1 MQSNINSTY
10 FPGQNPNFAAYP
22 NNPQINTGAKKIEE
36 NTLLKQAQ
44 KTQDNPA
51 VLIGGTLGFGIPLLL
66 GSHILNKQLR
76 GGYDDTFFGKIE
88 KFGDNIGQNSAVKA
102 TGNKL
107 LALNEWFKNNV
118 VNKSE
123 ILRSI
128 WTKPSIGGSMVQGQ
142 AAGTMG
148 HLATSAR
155 ELMEAY
161 DKAHGTTVFKDIL
174 EKSAKEP
181 HNYTKEIYNA
191 LETHLKNDPKAGKEF
206 FNVSKTWIPVPK
218 FIQKGG
224 TLGEIANKM
233 RLTSNYKDISTS
245 LGKKLSGGTF
255 RALEALSNG
264 MAGGKMAVALQAFFL
279 AQSLKEGLDAPKGD
293 RFKTFAESMASF
305 MAMMLTMGL
314 QLRVFNKAAGLKNI
328 GMSKENYAKYHET
341 IEKLNAAGKA
351 GDEAAY
357 NALKN
362 ELKNIKSGKVKFWQ
376 KPFKWIGNVL
386 SWGRIKETVRPLKTN
401 NSFKNALKMTG
412 YGAKVGL
419 GYAGRFLFIATTVMS
434 LFTDTAVKISHKIF
448 GKPQKS
454 ILDKENTETEQ
465 TEQEKAQQLEQLQKE
480 IAAEIEAKQKAQAA
494 QPAQNI
500 NYKKGDLL
508 TKMQQPKPA
517 QSIASQPIAAQNISK
532 TDNTEPPEL
541 KRTYIPSPILGP
553 EAEIN
558 PAESR
563 SARIDAVLRQADL
576 AEAQAQR
583 FFN

>member
-22 NNPQINTGAKKIEE
+22 NNPQINAGAKKIED

-51 VLIGGTLGFGIPLLL
+51 VLIGGALGFGIPLLWA
-66 GSHILNKQLR
+66 SSVLNKQLR
-76 GGYDDTFFGKIE
+76 GNYDDTFFGKIE
-88 KFGDNIGQNSAVKA
+88 QFGDRL
-102 TGNKL
+102 GNKPVL
-107 LALNEWFKNNV
+107 KNTGTKLAAFNEWFKNNV

-128 WTKPSIGGSMVQGQ
+128 WTKPSVGGSMAQGQ
-142 AAGTMG
+142 ATGTMG

-174 EKSAKEP
+174 EKTAKDS
-181 HNYTKEIYNA
+181 HKYTKEIFEA
-191 LETHLKNDPKAGKEF
+191 LKAHPETHAEF
-206 FNVSKTWIPVPK
+206 FNTSKAWVPMPK
-218 FIQKGG
+218 FLQKGG
-224 TLGEIANKM
+224 TLGEIYNKM
-233 RLTSNYKDISTS
+233 RLTQNYKNITNS

-264 MAGGKMAVALQAFFL
+264 MAGGKLAVALQAFFL

-328 GMSKENYAKYHET
+328 GMSPENYKKYHET

-351 GDEAAY
+351 GDEATY
-357 NALKN
+357 KTLKA

-376 KPFKWIGNVL
+376 KPFKWVGNLL
-386 SWGRIKETVRPLKTN
+386 SWGRIKETVRPLKSTN
-401 NSFKNALKMTG
+401 PLKNAIKMTG
-412 YGAKVGL
+412 YGAKIGA
-419 GYAGRFLFIATTVMS
+419 GYVGRFAFIATVVMS

-448 GKPQKS
+448 GRPQKS
-454 ILDKENTETEQ
+454 ILDKEEEPKTDEQ
-465 TEQEKAQQLEQLQKE
+465 ANAQQLEELKK
-480 IAAEIEAKQKAQAA
+480 EIEAEMAAKQTAQAA
-494 QPAQNI
+494 QQAQNI

-508 TKMQQPKPA
+508 TNMQKPRAQQP
-517 QSIASQPIAAQNISK
+517 IASQSLAAQSVAK
-532 TDNTEPPEL
+532 TENTELPEL

-553 EAEIN
+553 EAEIS

-563 SARIDAVLRQADL
+563 TARIDAVLRQADL

>member
-22 NNPQINTGAKKIEE
+22 NNPQINAGAKKIED

-51 VLIGGTLGFGIPLLL
+51 VLIGGALGFGIPLLWA
-66 GSHILNKQLR
+66 SSVLNKQLR
-76 GGYDDTFFGKIE
+76 GNYDDTFFGKIE
-88 KFGDNIGQNSAVKA
+88 QFGDRL
-102 TGNKL
+102 GNKPAL
-107 LALNEWFKNNV
+107 KSTGTKLAAFNEWFKNNV

-128 WTKPSIGGSMVQGQ
+128 WTKPSVGGSMAQGQ
-142 AAGTMG
+142 ATGTMG

-174 EKSAKEP
+174 EKTAKDS
-181 HNYTKEIYNA
+181 HKYTKEIFEA
-191 LETHLKNDPKAGKEF
+191 LKAHPETHAEF
-206 FNVSKTWIPVPK
+206 FNTSKAWVPMPK
-218 FIQKGG
+218 FLQKGG
-224 TLGEIANKM
+224 TLGEIYNKM
-233 RLTSNYKDISTS
+233 RLTQNYKNITNS

-264 MAGGKMAVALQAFFL
+264 MAGGKLAVALQAFFL

-328 GMSKENYAKYHET
+328 GMSPENYKKYHET
-341 IEKLNAAGKA
+341 SEKRNAAGKA

-357 NALKN
+357 KTLKA

-376 KPFKWIGNVL
+376 KPFKWVGNLL
-386 SWGRIKETVRPLKTN
+386 SWGRIKETVRPLKSTN
-401 NSFKNALKMTG
+401 PLKNAIKMTG
-412 YGAKVGL
+412 YGAKIGA
-419 GYAGRFLFIATTVMS
+419 GYVGRFAFIATVVMS

-448 GKPQKS
+448 GRPQKS
-454 ILDKENTETEQ
+454 ILDKEEEPKTDEQ
-465 TEQEKAQQLEQLQKE
+465 ANAQQLEELKK
-480 IAAEIEAKQKAQAA
+480 EIEAEMAAKQTAQAA
-494 QPAQNI
+494 QQAQNI

-508 TKMQQPKPA
+508 TNMQKPRAQQP
-517 QSIASQPIAAQNISK
+517 IASQSLAAQSVAK
-532 TDNTEPPEL
+532 TENTELPEL

-553 EAEIN
+553 EAEIS

-563 SARIDAVLRQADL
+563 TARIDAVLRQADL

>member
-22 NNPQINTGAKKIEE
+22 NNPQINAGAKKIED

-51 VLIGGTLGFGIPLLL
+51 VLIGGALGFGIPLLWA
-66 GSHILNKQLR
+66 SSVLNKQLR
-76 GGYDDTFFGKIE
+76 GNYDDTFFGKIE
-88 KFGDNIGQNSAVKA
+88 QFGDRL
-102 TGNKL
+102 GNKPVL
-107 LALNEWFKNNV
+107 KSTGTKLAAFNEWFKNNV

-128 WTKPSIGGSMVQGQ
+128 WTKPSVGGSMAQGQ
-142 AAGTMG
+142 ATGTMG

-174 EKSAKEP
+174 EKTAKDS
-181 HNYTKEIYNA
+181 HKYTKEIFEA
-191 LETHLKNDPKAGKEF
+191 LKAHPETHAEF
-206 FNVSKTWIPVPK
+206 FNTSKAWVPMPK
-218 FIQKGG
+218 FLQKGG
-224 TLGEIANKM
+224 TLGEIYNKM
-233 RLTSNYKDISTS
+233 RLTQNYKNITNS

-264 MAGGKMAVALQAFFL
+264 MAGGKLAVALQAFFL

-328 GMSKENYAKYHET
+328 GMSPENYKKYHET

-357 NALKN
+357 KTLKA

-376 KPFKWIGNVL
+376 KPFKWVGNLL
-386 SWGRIKETVRPLKTN
+386 SWGRIKETVRPLKSTN
-401 NSFKNALKMTG
+401 PLKNAIKMTG
-412 YGAKVGL
+412 YGAKIGA
-419 GYAGRFLFIATTVMS
+419 GYVGRFAFIATVVMS

-448 GKPQKS
+448 GRPQKS
-454 ILDKENTETEQ
+454 ILDKEEEPKTDEQ
-465 TEQEKAQQLEQLQKE
+465 ANAQQLEELKK
-480 IAAEIEAKQKAQAA
+480 EIEAEMAAKQTAQAA
-494 QPAQNI
+494 QQAQNI

-508 TKMQQPKPA
+508 TNMQKPKAQQP
-517 QSIASQPIAAQNISK
+517 IASQSLAAQSVAK
-532 TDNTEPPEL
+532 TANTELPEL

-553 EAEIN
+553 EAEIS

-563 SARIDAVLRQADL
+563 TARIDAVLRQADL

>member
-22 NNPQINTGAKKIEE
+22 NNPQINAGAKKIED

-51 VLIGGTLGFGIPLLL
+51 VLIGGALGFGIPLLWA
-66 GSHILNKQLR
+66 SSVLNKQLR
-76 GGYDDTFFGKIE
+76 GNYDDTFFGKIE
-88 KFGDNIGQNSAVKA
+88 QFGDRL
-102 TGNKL
+102 GNKPVL
-107 LALNEWFKNNV
+107 KSTGTKLAAFNEWFKNNV

-128 WTKPSIGGSMVQGQ
+128 WTKPSVGGSMAQGQ
-142 AAGTMG
+142 ATGTMG

-174 EKSAKEP
+174 EKTAKDS
-181 HNYTKEIYNA
+181 HKYTKEIFEA
-191 LETHLKNDPKAGKEF
+191 LKAHPETHAEF
-206 FNVSKTWIPVPK
+206 FNTSKAWVPMPK
-218 FIQKGG
+218 FLQKGG
-224 TLGEIANKM
+224 TLGEIYNKM
-233 RLTSNYKDISTS
+233 RLTQNYKNITNS
-245 LGKKLSGGTF
+245 LGKKLSGSTF

-264 MAGGKMAVALQAFFL
+264 MAGGKLAVALQAFFL
-279 AQSLKEGLDAPKGD
+279 AQSLKEGLDAQKGD

-328 GMSKENYAKYHET
+328 GMSPENYKKYHET

-357 NALKN
+357 KTLKA

-376 KPFKWIGNVL
+376 KPFKWVGNLL
-386 SWGRIKETVRPLKTN
+386 SWGRIKETIRPLKSTN
-401 NSFKNALKMTG
+401 PLKNAIKMTG
-412 YGAKVGL
+412 YGAKIGA
-419 GYAGRFLFIATTVMS
+419 GYVGRFAFIATVVMS

-448 GKPQKS
+448 GRPQKS
-454 ILDKENTETEQ
+454 ILDKEEEPKTDEQ
-465 TEQEKAQQLEQLQKE
+465 ANAQQLEELKK
-480 IAAEIEAKQKAQAA
+480 EIEAEMAAKQTAQAA
-494 QPAQNI
+494 QQAQNI

-508 TKMQQPKPA
+508 TNMQKPRAQQP
-517 QSIASQPIAAQNISK
+517 IASQSLAAQSVAK
-532 TDNTEPPEL
+532 TENTELPEL

-553 EAEIN
+553 EAEIS

-563 SARIDAVLRQADL
+563 TARIDAVLRQADL

>member
-22 NNPQINTGAKKIEE
+22 NNPQINAGAKKIED

-51 VLIGGTLGFGIPLLL
+51 VLIGGTLGFGIPLLWA
-66 GSHILNKQLR
+66 SSVLNKQLR
-76 GGYDDTFFGKIE
+76 GNYDDTFFGKIE
-88 KFGDNIGQNSAVKA
+88 QFGDRLGSKPALKA
-102 TGNKL
+102 TGTKL
-107 LALNEWFKNNV
+107 ADFNEWFKNNV

-128 WTKPSIGGSMVQGQ
+128 WTKPSVGGSMAQGQ
-142 AAGTMG
+142 ATGTMG

-174 EKSAKEP
+174 EKTAKDS
-181 HNYTKEIYNA
+181 HKYTKEIFEA
-191 LETHLKNDPKAGKEF
+191 LKAHPETHAEF
-206 FNVSKTWIPVPK
+206 FNTSKTWVPMPK
-218 FIQKGG
+218 FLQKGG
-224 TLGEIANKM
+224 TLGEIYNKM
-233 RLTSNYKDISTS
+233 RLTQNYKNITNS

-264 MAGGKMAVALQAFFL
+264 MAGGKVAVALQAFFL
-279 AQSLKEGLDAPKGD
+279 AQSLKEGMDAPKGD

-328 GMSKENYAKYHET
+328 GMSPENYKKYHET

-357 NALKN
+357 NALKA
-362 ELKNIKSGKVKFWQ
+362 ELNNIKSGKVKFWQ
-376 KPFKWIGNVL
+376 KPFKWVGNLL
-386 SWGRIKETVRPLKTN
+386 SWGRIKETIRPLKTAN
-401 NSFKNALKMTG
+401 PFKNALKMTG
-412 YGAKVGL
+412 YGAKIGA
-419 GYAGRFLFIATTVMS
+419 GYVGRFAFIATVVMS

-454 ILDKENTETEQ
+454 ILDKEEEQ
-465 TEQEKAQQLEQLQKE
+465 KTDEQQNAQQLEDLKK
-480 IAAEIEAKQKAQAA
+480 EIEAEMAA
-494 QPAQNI
+494 RQNVQTTQQAQNI

-517 QSIASQPIAAQNISK
+517 QAIASQSLAAQSVAK
-532 TDNTEPPEL
+532 TNNTELPEL

-553 EAEIN
+553 EAEVS

-563 SARIDAVLRQADL
+563 TARIDAVLRQADL

>member
-22 NNPQINTGAKKIEE
+22 NNPQINAGAKKIED

-51 VLIGGTLGFGIPLLL
+51 VLIGGALGFGIPLLWA
-66 GSHILNKQLR
+66 SSVLNKQLR
-76 GGYDDTFFGKIE
+76 GNYDDTFFGKIE
-88 KFGDNIGQNSAVKA
+88 QFGDRL
-102 TGNKL
+102 GNKPAL
-107 LALNEWFKNNV
+107 KSTGTKLAAFNEWFKNNV

-128 WTKPSIGGSMVQGQ
+128 WTKPSVGGSMAQGQ
-142 AAGTMG
+142 ATGTMG

-174 EKSAKEP
+174 EKTAKDS
-181 HNYTKEIYNA
+181 HKYTKEIFEA
-191 LETHLKNDPKAGKEF
+191 LKAHPETHAEF
-206 FNVSKTWIPVPK
+206 FNTSKAWVPMPK
-218 FIQKGG
+218 FLQKGG
-224 TLGEIANKM
+224 TLGEIYNKM
-233 RLTSNYKDISTS
+233 RLTQNYKNITNS

-264 MAGGKMAVALQAFFL
+264 MAGGKLAVALQAFFL

-328 GMSKENYAKYHET
+328 GMSPENYKKYHET

-357 NALKN
+357 KTLKA

-376 KPFKWIGNVL
+376 KPFKWVGNLL
-386 SWGRIKETVRPLKTN
+386 SWGRIKETVRPLKSTN
-401 NSFKNALKMTG
+401 PLKNALKMTG
-412 YGAKVGL
+412 YGAKIGA
-419 GYAGRFLFIATTVMS
+419 GYVGRFAFIATVVMS

-448 GKPQKS
+448 GRPQKS
-454 ILDKENTETEQ
+454 ILDKEEEPKTDEQ
-465 TEQEKAQQLEQLQKE
+465 ANAQQLEELKK
-480 IAAEIEAKQKAQAA
+480 EIEAEMAAKQTAQAA
-494 QPAQNI
+494 QQAQNI

-508 TKMQQPKPA
+508 TNMQKPKAQQP
-517 QSIASQPIAAQNISK
+517 IASQSLAAQSVAK
-532 TDNTEPPEL
+532 TENTELPEL

-553 EAEIN
+553 EAEIS

-563 SARIDAVLRQADL
+563 TARIDAVLRQADL

>member
-22 NNPQINTGAKKIEE
+22 NNPQINAGAKKIED

-51 VLIGGTLGFGIPLLL
+51 VLIGGALGFGIPLLWA
-66 GSHILNKQLR
+66 SSVLNKQLR
-76 GGYDDTFFGKIE
+76 GNYDDTFFGKIE
-88 KFGDNIGQNSAVKA
+88 QFGDRL
-102 TGNKL
+102 GNKPAL
-107 LALNEWFKNNV
+107 KSTGTKLAAFNEWFKNNV

-128 WTKPSIGGSMVQGQ
+128 WTKPSVGGSMAQGQ
-142 AAGTMG
+142 ATGTMG

-174 EKSAKEP
+174 EKTAKDS
-181 HNYTKEIYNA
+181 HKYTKEIFEA
-191 LETHLKNDPKAGKEF
+191 LKAHPETHAEF
-206 FNVSKTWIPVPK
+206 FNTSKAWVPMPK
-218 FIQKGG
+218 FLQKGG
-224 TLGEIANKM
+224 TLGEIYNKM
-233 RLTSNYKDISTS
+233 RLTQNYKNITNS

-264 MAGGKMAVALQAFFL
+264 MAGGKLAVALQAFFL

-328 GMSKENYAKYHET
+328 GMSPENYKKYHET

-357 NALKN
+357 KTLKA

-376 KPFKWIGNVL
+376 KPFKWVGNLL
-386 SWGRIKETVRPLKTN
+386 SWGRIKETVRPLKSTN
-401 NSFKNALKMTG
+401 PLKNAIKMTG
-412 YGAKVGL
+412 YGAKIGA
-419 GYAGRFLFIATTVMS
+419 GYVGRFAFIATVVMS

-448 GKPQKS
+448 GRPQKS
-454 ILDKENTETEQ
+454 ILDKEEEPKTDEQ
-465 TEQEKAQQLEQLQKE
+465 ANAQQLEELKK
-480 IAAEIEAKQKAQAA
+480 EIEAEMAAKQTAQAA
-494 QPAQNI
+494 QQAQNI

-508 TKMQQPKPA
+508 TNMQKPRAQQP
-517 QSIASQPIAAQNISK
+517 IASQSLAAQSVAK
-532 TDNTEPPEL
+532 TENTELPEL

-553 EAEIN
+553 EAEIS

-563 SARIDAVLRQADL
+563 TARIDAVLRQADL

>member
-22 NNPQINTGAKKIEE
+22 NNPQINAGAKKIED

-51 VLIGGTLGFGIPLLL
+51 VLIGGALGFGIPLLWA
-66 GSHILNKQLR
+66 SSVLNKQLR
-76 GGYDDTFFGKIE
+76 GNYDDTFFGKIE
-88 KFGDNIGQNSAVKA
+88 QFGDRL
-102 TGNKL
+102 GNKPAL
-107 LALNEWFKNNV
+107 KSTGTKLAAFNEWFKNNV

-128 WTKPSIGGSMVQGQ
+128 WTKPSVGGSMAQGQ
-142 AAGTMG
+142 ATGTMG

-174 EKSAKEP
+174 EKTAKDS
-181 HNYTKEIYNA
+181 HKYTKEIFEA
-191 LETHLKNDPKAGKEF
+191 LKAHPETHAEF
-206 FNVSKTWIPVPK
+206 FNTSKAWVPMPK
-218 FIQKGG
+218 FLQKGG
-224 TLGEIANKM
+224 TLGEIYNKM
-233 RLTSNYKDISTS
+233 RLTQNYKNITNS
-245 LGKKLSGGTF
+245 LGKKLSGSTF

-264 MAGGKMAVALQAFFL
+264 MAGGKLAVALQAFFL

-328 GMSKENYAKYHET
+328 GMSPENYKKYHET

-357 NALKN
+357 KTLKA

-376 KPFKWIGNVL
+376 KPFKWVGNLL
-386 SWGRIKETVRPLKTN
+386 SWGRIKETVRPLKSTN
-401 NSFKNALKMTG
+401 PLKNAIKMTG
-412 YGAKVGL
+412 YGAKIGA
-419 GYAGRFLFIATTVMS
+419 GYVGRFAFIATVVMS

-448 GKPQKS
+448 GRPQKS
-454 ILDKENTETEQ
+454 ILDKEEEPKTDEQ
-465 TEQEKAQQLEQLQKE
+465 ANAQQLEELKK
-480 IAAEIEAKQKAQAA
+480 EIEAEMAAKQTAQAA
-494 QPAQNI
+494 QQAQNI

-508 TKMQQPKPA
+508 TNMQKPKAQQP
-517 QSIASQPIAAQNISK
+517 IASQSLAAQSVAK
-532 TDNTEPPEL
+532 TENTELPEL

-553 EAEIN
+553 EAEIS

-563 SARIDAVLRQADL
+563 TARIDAVLRQADL

>member
-22 NNPQINTGAKKIEE
+22 NNPQINAGAKKIED

-51 VLIGGTLGFGIPLLL
+51 VLIGGALGFGIPLLWA
-66 GSHILNKQLR
+66 SSVLNKQLR
-76 GGYDDTFFGKIE
+76 GNYDDTFFGKIE
-88 KFGDNIGQNSAVKA
+88 QFGDRL
-102 TGNKL
+102 GNKPVL
-107 LALNEWFKNNV
+107 KSTGTKLAAFNEWFKNNV

-128 WTKPSIGGSMVQGQ
+128 WTKPSVGGSMAQGQ
-142 AAGTMG
+142 ATGTMG

-174 EKSAKEP
+174 EKTAKDS
-181 HNYTKEIYNA
+181 HKYTKEIFEA
-191 LETHLKNDPKAGKEF
+191 LKAHPETHAEF
-206 FNVSKTWIPVPK
+206 FNTSKAWVPMPK
-218 FIQKGG
+218 FLQKGG
-224 TLGEIANKM
+224 TLGEIYNKM
-233 RLTSNYKDISTS
+233 RLTQNYKNITNS

-264 MAGGKMAVALQAFFL
+264 MAGGKLAVALQAFFL

-328 GMSKENYAKYHET
+328 GMSPENYKKYHET

-357 NALKN
+357 KTLKA

-376 KPFKWIGNVL
+376 KPFKWVGNLL
-386 SWGRIKETVRPLKTN
+386 SWGRIKETVRPLKSTN
-401 NSFKNALKMTG
+401 PLKNAIKMTG
-412 YGAKVGL
+412 YGAKIGA
-419 GYAGRFLFIATTVMS
+419 GYVGRFAFIATVVMS

-448 GKPQKS
+448 GRPQKS
-454 ILDKENTETEQ
+454 ILDKEEEPKTDEQ
-465 TEQEKAQQLEQLQKE
+465 ANAQQLEELKK
-480 IAAEIEAKQKAQAA
+480 EIEAEMAAKQTAQAA
-494 QPAQNI
+494 QQAQNI

-508 TKMQQPKPA
+508 TNMQKPKAQQP
-517 QSIASQPIAAQNISK
+517 IASQSLAAQSVAK
-532 TDNTEPPEL
+532 TENTELPEL

-553 EAEIN
+553 EAEIS

-563 SARIDAVLRQADL
+563 TARIDAVLRQADL

>member
-22 NNPQINTGAKKIEE
+22 NNPQINAGAKKIED

-51 VLIGGTLGFGIPLLL
+51 VLIGGTLGFGIPLLWA
-66 GSHILNKQLR
+66 SSVLNKQLR
-76 GGYDDTFFGKIE
+76 GNYDDTFFGKIE
-88 KFGDNIGQNSAVKA
+88 QFGDRLGSKPALKA
-102 TGNKL
+102 TGTKL
-107 LALNEWFKNNV
+107 ADFNEWFKNNV

-128 WTKPSIGGSMVQGQ
+128 WTKPSVGGSMAQGQ
-142 AAGTMG
+142 ATGTMG

-174 EKSAKEP
+174 EKTAKDS
-181 HNYTKEIYNA
+181 HKYTKEIFEA
-191 LETHLKNDPKAGKEF
+191 LKAHPETHAEF
-206 FNVSKTWIPVPK
+206 FNTSKTWVPMPK
-218 FIQKGG
+218 FLQKGG
-224 TLGEIANKM
+224 TLGEIYNKM
-233 RLTSNYKDISTS
+233 RLTQNYKNITNS

-264 MAGGKMAVALQAFFL
+264 MAGGKVAVALQAFFL
-279 AQSLKEGLDAPKGD
+279 AQSLKEGMDAPKGD

-328 GMSKENYAKYHET
+328 GMSPENYKKYHET

-357 NALKN
+357 NALKA
-362 ELKNIKSGKVKFWQ
+362 ELNNIKSGKVKFWQ
-376 KPFKWIGNVL
+376 KPFKWVGNLL
-386 SWGRIKETVRPLKTN
+386 SWGRIKETIRPLKTAN
-401 NSFKNALKMTG
+401 PFKNALKMTG
-412 YGAKVGL
+412 YGAKIGA
-419 GYAGRFLFIATTVMS
+419 GYVGRFAFIATVVMS

-454 ILDKENTETEQ
+454 ILDKEEEQ
-465 TEQEKAQQLEQLQKE
+465 KTDEQQNAQQLEDLKK
-480 IAAEIEAKQKAQAA
+480 EIEAEMAA
-494 QPAQNI
+494 RQNVQTTQQAQNI
-500 NYKKGDLL
+500 N
-508 TKMQQPKPA
+508 
-517 QSIASQPIAAQNISK
+517 
-532 TDNTEPPEL
+532 
-541 KRTYIPSPILGP
+541 
-553 EAEIN
+553 
-558 PAESR
+558 
-563 SARIDAVLRQADL
+563 
-576 AEAQAQR
+576 
-583 FFN
+583 

>member
-22 NNPQINTGAKKIEE
+22 NNPQINAGAKKIED

-51 VLIGGTLGFGIPLLL
+51 VLIGGALGFGIPLLWA
-66 GSHILNKQLR
+66 SSVLNKQLR
-76 GGYDDTFFGKIE
+76 GNYDDTFFGKIE
-88 KFGDNIGQNSAVKA
+88 QFGDRL
-102 TGNKL
+102 GNKPAL
-107 LALNEWFKNNV
+107 KSTGTKLAAFNEWFKNNV

-128 WTKPSIGGSMVQGQ
+128 WTKPSVGGSMAQGQ
-142 AAGTMG
+142 ATGTMG

-174 EKSAKEP
+174 EKTAKDS
-181 HNYTKEIYNA
+181 HKYTKEIFEA
-191 LETHLKNDPKAGKEF
+191 LKAHPETHAEF
-206 FNVSKTWIPVPK
+206 FNTSKAWVPMPK
-218 FIQKGG
+218 FLQKGG
-224 TLGEIANKM
+224 TLGEIYNKM
-233 RLTSNYKDISTS
+233 RLTQNYKNITNS

-264 MAGGKMAVALQAFFL
+264 MAGGKLAVALQAFFL
-279 AQSLKEGLDAPKGD
+279 AQSLKEGLDAQKGD

-328 GMSKENYAKYHET
+328 GMSPENYKKYHET

-357 NALKN
+357 KTLKA

-376 KPFKWIGNVL
+376 KPFKWVGNLL
-386 SWGRIKETVRPLKTN
+386 SWGRIKETIRPLKSTN
-401 NSFKNALKMTG
+401 PLKNAIKMTG
-412 YGAKVGL
+412 YGAKIGA
-419 GYAGRFLFIATTVMS
+419 GYVGRFAFIATVVMS

-448 GKPQKS
+448 GRPQKS
-454 ILDKENTETEQ
+454 ILDKEEEPKTDEQ
-465 TEQEKAQQLEQLQKE
+465 ANAQQLEELKK
-480 IAAEIEAKQKAQAA
+480 EIEAEMAAKQTAQAA
-494 QPAQNI
+494 QQAQNI

-508 TKMQQPKPA
+508 TNMQKPRAQQP
-517 QSIASQPIAAQNISK
+517 IASQSLAAQSVAK
-532 TDNTEPPEL
+532 TENTELPEL

-553 EAEIN
+553 EAEIS

-563 SARIDAVLRQADL
+563 TARIDAVLRQADL

>member
-22 NNPQINTGAKKIEE
+22 NNPQINAGAKKIED

-51 VLIGGTLGFGIPLLL
+51 VLIGGALGFGIPLLWA
-66 GSHILNKQLR
+66 SSVLNKQLR
-76 GGYDDTFFGKIE
+76 GNYDDTFFGKIE
-88 KFGDNIGQNSAVKA
+88 QFGDRL
-102 TGNKL
+102 GNKPVL
-107 LALNEWFKNNV
+107 KSTGTKLAAFNEWFKNNV

-128 WTKPSIGGSMVQGQ
+128 WTKPSVGGSMAQGQ
-142 AAGTMG
+142 ATGTMG

-174 EKSAKEP
+174 EKTAKDS
-181 HNYTKEIYNA
+181 HKYTKEIFEA
-191 LETHLKNDPKAGKEF
+191 LKALPETHAEF
-206 FNVSKTWIPVPK
+206 FNTSKAWVPMPK
-218 FIQKGG
+218 FLKKGG
-224 TLGEIANKM
+224 TLGEIYNKM
-233 RLTSNYKDISTS
+233 RLTGNYKNITNS

-264 MAGGKMAVALQAFFL
+264 MAGGKLAVALQAIFL
-279 AQSLKEGLDAPKGD
+279 AQSFKEGLDAPKGD

-328 GMSKENYAKYHET
+328 GMSPENYKKYHET

-357 NALKN
+357 KTLKA

-376 KPFKWIGNVL
+376 KPFKWVGNLL
-386 SWGRIKETVRPLKTN
+386 SWGRIKETVRPLKSTN
-401 NSFKNALKMTG
+401 PLKNAIKMTG
-412 YGAKVGL
+412 YGAKIGA
-419 GYAGRFLFIATTVMS
+419 GYVGRFAFIATVVMS

-448 GKPQKS
+448 GRPQKS
-454 ILDKENTETEQ
+454 ILDKEEEPKTDEQ
-465 TEQEKAQQLEQLQKE
+465 ANAQQLEELKK
-480 IAAEIEAKQKAQAA
+480 EIEAEMAAKQTAQAA
-494 QPAQNI
+494 QQAQNI

-508 TKMQQPKPA
+508 TNMQKPRAQQP
-517 QSIASQPIAAQNISK
+517 IASQSLAAQSVAK
-532 TDNTEPPEL
+532 TENTELPEL

-553 EAEIN
+553 EAEIS

-563 SARIDAVLRQADL
+563 TARIDAVLRQADL

>member
-10 FPGQNPNFAAYP
+10 FPDQNPNFAAYP
-22 NNPQINTGAKKIEE
+22 NNPQINAGAKKIED

-51 VLIGGTLGFGIPLLL
+51 VLIGGALGFGIPLLWA
-66 GSHILNKQLR
+66 SSVLNKQLR
-76 GGYDDTFFGKIE
+76 GNYDDTFFGKIE
-88 KFGDNIGQNSAVKA
+88 QFGDRL
-102 TGNKL
+102 GNKPAL
-107 LALNEWFKNNV
+107 KSTGTKLAAFNEWFKNNV

-128 WTKPSIGGSMVQGQ
+128 WTKPSVGGSMAQGQ
-142 AAGTMG
+142 ATGTMG

-174 EKSAKEP
+174 EKTAKDS
-181 HNYTKEIYNA
+181 HKYTKEIFEA
-191 LETHLKNDPKAGKEF
+191 LKAHPETHAEF
-206 FNVSKTWIPVPK
+206 FNTSKAWVPMPK
-218 FIQKGG
+218 FLQKGG
-224 TLGEIANKM
+224 TLGEIYNKM
-233 RLTSNYKDISTS
+233 RLTQNYKNITNS

-264 MAGGKMAVALQAFFL
+264 MAGGKLAVALQAFFL

-328 GMSKENYAKYHET
+328 GMSPENYKKYHET

-357 NALKN
+357 KTLKA

-376 KPFKWIGNVL
+376 KPFKWVGNLL
-386 SWGRIKETVRPLKTN
+386 SWGRIKETVRPLKSTN
-401 NSFKNALKMTG
+401 PLKNAIKMTG
-412 YGAKVGL
+412 YGAKIGA
-419 GYAGRFLFIATTVMS
+419 GYVGRFAFIATVVMS

-448 GKPQKS
+448 GRPQKS
-454 ILDKENTETEQ
+454 ILDKEEEPKTDEQ
-465 TEQEKAQQLEQLQKE
+465 ANAQQLEELKK
-480 IAAEIEAKQKAQAA
+480 EIEAEMAAKQTAQAA
-494 QPAQNI
+494 QQAQNI

-508 TKMQQPKPA
+508 TNMQKPRAQQP
-517 QSIASQPIAAQNISK
+517 IASQSLAAQSVAK
-532 TDNTEPPEL
+532 TENTELPEL

-553 EAEIN
+553 EAEIS

-563 SARIDAVLRQADL
+563 TARIDAVLRQADL

>member
-22 NNPQINTGAKKIEE
+22 NNPQINAGAKKIED

-51 VLIGGTLGFGIPLLL
+51 VLIGGALGFGIPLLWA
-66 GSHILNKQLR
+66 SSVLNKQLR
-76 GGYDDTFFGKIE
+76 GNYDDTFFGKIE
-88 KFGDNIGQNSAVKA
+88 QFGDRL
-102 TGNKL
+102 GNKPVL
-107 LALNEWFKNNV
+107 KSTGTKLAAFNEWFKNNV

-128 WTKPSIGGSMVQGQ
+128 WTKPSVGGSMAQGQ
-142 AAGTMG
+142 ATGTMG

-174 EKSAKEP
+174 EKTAKDS
-181 HNYTKEIYNA
+181 HKYTKEIFEA
-191 LETHLKNDPKAGKEF
+191 LKAHPETHAEF
-206 FNVSKTWIPVPK
+206 FNTSKAWVPMPK
-218 FIQKGG
+218 FLQKGG
-224 TLGEIANKM
+224 TLGEIYNKM
-233 RLTSNYKDISTS
+233 RLTQNYKNITNS

-264 MAGGKMAVALQAFFL
+264 MAGGKLAVALQAFFL

-328 GMSKENYAKYHET
+328 GMSPENYKKYHET

-357 NALKN
+357 KTLKA

-376 KPFKWIGNVL
+376 KPFKWVGNLL
-386 SWGRIKETVRPLKTN
+386 SWGRIKETVRPLKSTN
-401 NSFKNALKMTG
+401 PLKNAIKMTG
-412 YGAKVGL
+412 YGAKIGA
-419 GYAGRFLFIATTVMS
+419 GYVGRFAFIATVVMS

-448 GKPQKS
+448 GRPQKS
-454 ILDKENTETEQ
+454 ILDKEEEPKTDEQ
-465 TEQEKAQQLEQLQKE
+465 ANAQQLEELKK
-480 IAAEIEAKQKAQAA
+480 EIEAEMAAKQTAQAA
-494 QPAQNI
+494 QQAQNI

-508 TKMQQPKPA
+508 TNMQKPRAQQP
-517 QSIASQPIAAQNISK
+517 IASQSLAAQSVAK
-532 TDNTEPPEL
+532 TENTELPEL

-553 EAEIN
+553 EAEIS

-563 SARIDAVLRQADL
+563 TARIDAVLRQADL

>member
-22 NNPQINTGAKKIEE
+22 NNPQINAGAKKIED

-51 VLIGGTLGFGIPLLL
+51 VLIGGALGFGIPLLWA
-66 GSHILNKQLR
+66 SSVLNKQLR
-76 GGYDDTFFGKIE
+76 GNYDDTFFGKIE
-88 KFGDNIGQNSAVKA
+88 QFGDRL
-102 TGNKL
+102 GNKPVL
-107 LALNEWFKNNV
+107 KNTGTKLAAFNEWFKNNV

-128 WTKPSIGGSMVQGQ
+128 WTKPSVGGSMAQGQ
-142 AAGTMG
+142 ATGTMG

-174 EKSAKEP
+174 EKTAKDS
-181 HNYTKEIYNA
+181 HKYTKEIFEA
-191 LETHLKNDPKAGKEF
+191 LKAHPETHAEF
-206 FNVSKTWIPVPK
+206 FNTSKAWVPMPK
-218 FIQKGG
+218 FLQKGG
-224 TLGEIANKM
+224 TLGEIYNKM
-233 RLTSNYKDISTS
+233 RLTQNYKNITNS

-264 MAGGKMAVALQAFFL
+264 MAGGKLAVALQAFFL

-328 GMSKENYAKYHET
+328 GMSPENYKKYHET

-351 GDEAAY
+351 GDEATY
-357 NALKN
+357 KTLKA

-376 KPFKWIGNVL
+376 KPFKWVGNLL
-386 SWGRIKETVRPLKTN
+386 SWGRIKETVRPLKSTN
-401 NSFKNALKMTG
+401 PLKNAIKMTG
-412 YGAKVGL
+412 YGAKIGA
-419 GYAGRFLFIATTVMS
+419 GYVGRFAFIATVVMS

-448 GKPQKS
+448 GRPQKS
-454 ILDKENTETEQ
+454 ILDKEEEPKTDEQ
-465 TEQEKAQQLEQLQKE
+465 ANAQQLEELKK
-480 IAAEIEAKQKAQAA
+480 EIEAEMAAKQTAQAA
-494 QPAQNI
+494 QQAQNI

-508 TKMQQPKPA
+508 TNMQKPKAQQP
-517 QSIASQPIAAQNISK
+517 IASQSLAAQSVAK
-532 TDNTEPPEL
+532 TENTELPEL

-553 EAEIN
+553 EAEIS

-563 SARIDAVLRQADL
+563 TARIDAVLRQADL

>member
-22 NNPQINTGAKKIEE
+22 NNPQINAGAKKIED

-51 VLIGGTLGFGIPLLL
+51 VLIGGALGFGIPLLWA
-66 GSHILNKQLR
+66 SSVLNKQLR
-76 GGYDDTFFGKIE
+76 GNYDDTFFGKIE
-88 KFGDNIGQNSAVKA
+88 QFGDRL
-102 TGNKL
+102 GNKPAL
-107 LALNEWFKNNV
+107 KSTGTKLAAFNEWFKNNV

-128 WTKPSIGGSMVQGQ
+128 WTKPSVGGSMAQGQ

-174 EKSAKEP
+174 EKTAKDS
-181 HNYTKEIYNA
+181 HKYTKEIFEA
-191 LETHLKNDPKAGKEF
+191 LKAHPETHAEF
-206 FNVSKTWIPVPK
+206 FNTSKAWVPMPK
-218 FIQKGG
+218 FLQKGG
-224 TLGEIANKM
+224 TLGEIYNKM
-233 RLTSNYKDISTS
+233 RLTQNYKNITNS

-264 MAGGKMAVALQAFFL
+264 MAGGKLAVALQAFFL

-328 GMSKENYAKYHET
+328 GMSPENYKKYHET

-357 NALKN
+357 KTLKA

-376 KPFKWIGNVL
+376 KPFKWVGNLL
-386 SWGRIKETVRPLKTN
+386 SWGRIKETVRPLKSTN
-401 NSFKNALKMTG
+401 PLKNAIKMTEKKAKIGAG
-412 YGAKVGL
+412 YV
-419 GYAGRFLFIATTVMS
+419 GRFAFIATVVMS

-448 GKPQKS
+448 GRPQKS
-454 ILDKENTETEQ
+454 ILDKEEEPKTDEQ
-465 TEQEKAQQLEQLQKE
+465 ANAQQLEELKK
-480 IAAEIEAKQKAQAA
+480 EIEAEMAAKQTAQAA
-494 QPAQNI
+494 QQAQNI

-508 TKMQQPKPA
+508 TNMQKPRAQQP
-517 QSIASQPIAAQNISK
+517 IASQSLAAQSVAK
-532 TDNTEPPEL
+532 TENTELPEL

-553 EAEIN
+553 EAEIS

-563 SARIDAVLRQADL
+563 TARIDAVLRQADL

>member
-22 NNPQINTGAKKIEE
+22 NNPQINAGAKKIED

-51 VLIGGTLGFGIPLLL
+51 VLIGGALGFGIPLLWA
-66 GSHILNKQLR
+66 SSVLNKQLR
-76 GGYDDTFFGKIE
+76 GNYDDTFFGKIE
-88 KFGDNIGQNSAVKA
+88 QFGDRL
-102 TGNKL
+102 GNKPVL
-107 LALNEWFKNNV
+107 KSTGTKLAAFNEWFKNNV

-128 WTKPSIGGSMVQGQ
+128 WTKPSVGGSMAQGQ
-142 AAGTMG
+142 ATGTMG

-161 DKAHGTTVFKDIL
+161 DKTHGTTVFKDIL
-174 EKSAKEP
+174 EKTAKDS
-181 HNYTKEIYNA
+181 HKYTKEIFEA
-191 LETHLKNDPKAGKEF
+191 LKAHPETHAEF
-206 FNVSKTWIPVPK
+206 FNTSKAWVPMPK
-218 FIQKGG
+218 FLQKGG
-224 TLGEIANKM
+224 TLGEIYNKM
-233 RLTSNYKDISTS
+233 RLTQNYKNITNS

-264 MAGGKMAVALQAFFL
+264 MAGGKLAVALQAIFL

-328 GMSKENYAKYHET
+328 GMSPENYKKYHET

-357 NALKN
+357 KTLKA

-376 KPFKWIGNVL
+376 KPFKWVGNLL
-386 SWGRIKETVRPLKTN
+386 SWGRIKETVRPLKSTN
-401 NSFKNALKMTG
+401 PLKNAIKMTG
-412 YGAKVGL
+412 YGAKIGA
-419 GYAGRFLFIATTVMS
+419 GYVGRFAFIATVVMS

-448 GKPQKS
+448 GRPQKS
-454 ILDKENTETEQ
+454 ILDKEEEPKTDEQ
-465 TEQEKAQQLEQLQKE
+465 ANAQQLEELKK
-480 IAAEIEAKQKAQAA
+480 EIEAEMAAKQTAQAA
-494 QPAQNI
+494 QQAQNI

-508 TKMQQPKPA
+508 TNMQKPRAQQP
-517 QSIASQPIAAQNISK
+517 IASQSLAAQSVAK
-532 TDNTEPPEL
+532 TENTELPEL

-553 EAEIN
+553 EAEIS

-563 SARIDAVLRQADL
+563 TARIDAVLRQADL

>member
-22 NNPQINTGAKKIEE
+22 NNPQINAGAKKIED

-51 VLIGGTLGFGIPLLL
+51 VLIGGALGFGIPLLWA
-66 GSHILNKQLR
+66 SSVLNKQLR
-76 GGYDDTFFGKIE
+76 GNYDDTFFGKIE
-88 KFGDNIGQNSAVKA
+88 QFGDRL
-102 TGNKL
+102 GNKPAL
-107 LALNEWFKNNV
+107 KSTGTKLAAFNEWFKNNV

-128 WTKPSIGGSMVQGQ
+128 WTKPSVGGSMAQGQ
-142 AAGTMG
+142 ATGTMG

-174 EKSAKEP
+174 EKTAKDS
-181 HNYTKEIYNA
+181 HKYTKEIFEA
-191 LETHLKNDPKAGKEF
+191 LKAHPETHAEF
-206 FNVSKTWIPVPK
+206 FNTSKAWVPMPK
-218 FIQKGG
+218 FLQKGG
-224 TLGEIANKM
+224 TLGEIYNKM
-233 RLTSNYKDISTS
+233 RLTQNYKNITNS

-264 MAGGKMAVALQAFFL
+264 MAGGKLAVALQAFFL

-328 GMSKENYAKYHET
+328 GMSPENYKKYHET

-357 NALKN
+357 KTLKA

-376 KPFKWIGNVL
+376 KPFKWVGNLL
-386 SWGRIKETVRPLKTN
+386 SWGRIKETVRPLKSTN
-401 NSFKNALKMTG
+401 PLKNAIKMTG
-412 YGAKVGL
+412 YGAKIGA
-419 GYAGRFLFIATTVMS
+419 GYVGRFAFIATVVMS

-448 GKPQKS
+448 GRPQKS
-454 ILDKENTETEQ
+454 ILDKEEEPKTDEQ
-465 TEQEKAQQLEQLQKE
+465 ANAQQLEELKK
-480 IAAEIEAKQKAQAA
+480 EIEAEMAAKQTAQAA
-494 QPAQNI
+494 QQAQNI

-508 TKMQQPKPA
+508 TNMQKPKAQQP
-517 QSIASQPIAAQNISK
+517 IASQSLAAQSVAK
-532 TDNTEPPEL
+532 TENTELPEL

-553 EAEIN
+553 EAEIS

-563 SARIDAVLRQADL
+563 TARIDAVLRQADL

>member
-22 NNPQINTGAKKIEE
+22 NNPQINAGAKKIED

-51 VLIGGTLGFGIPLLL
+51 VLIGGTLGFGIPLLWA
-66 GSHILNKQLR
+66 SSVLNKQLR
-76 GGYDDTFFGKIE
+76 GNYDDTFFGKIE
-88 KFGDNIGQNSAVKA
+88 QFGDRLGSKPALKA
-102 TGNKL
+102 TGTKL
-107 LALNEWFKNNV
+107 ADFNEWFKNNV

-128 WTKPSIGGSMVQGQ
+128 WTKPSVGGSMVQGQ
-142 AAGTMG
+142 ATGTMG

-174 EKSAKEP
+174 EKTAKDS
-181 HNYTKEIYNA
+181 HKYTKEIFEA
-191 LETHLKNDPKAGKEF
+191 LKAHPETHAEF
-206 FNVSKTWIPVPK
+206 FNTSKTWIPMPK
-218 FIQKGG
+218 FLQKGG
-224 TLGEIANKM
+224 TLGEIYNKM
-233 RLTSNYKDISTS
+233 RLTQNYKNITNS

-264 MAGGKMAVALQAFFL
+264 MAGGKLAVALQAIFL

-328 GMSKENYAKYHET
+328 GMSPENYKKYHET

-351 GDEAAY
+351 GDEATY
-357 NALKN
+357 KTLKA

-376 KPFKWIGNVL
+376 KPFKWVGNLL
-386 SWGRIKETVRPLKTN
+386 SWGRIKETIRPLKTAN
-401 NSFKNALKMTG
+401 PFKNALKMTG
-412 YGAKVGL
+412 YGAKIGA
-419 GYAGRFLFIATTVMS
+419 GYVGRFAFIATVVMS

-454 ILDKENTETEQ
+454 ILDKEEEQ
-465 TEQEKAQQLEQLQKE
+465 KTDEQQNAQQLEDLKK
-480 IAAEIEAKQKAQAA
+480 EIEAEMAA
-494 QPAQNI
+494 RQNVQTTQQAQNI

-517 QSIASQPIAAQNISK
+517 QAIASQSLAAQSVAK
-532 TDNTEPPEL
+532 TNNTELPEL

-553 EAEIN
+553 EAEVS

-563 SARIDAVLRQADL
+563 TARIDAVLRQADL

>member
-22 NNPQINTGAKKIEE
+22 NNPQINAGAKKIED

-51 VLIGGTLGFGIPLLL
+51 VLIGGALGFGIPLLWA
-66 GSHILNKQLR
+66 SSVLNKQLR
-76 GGYDDTFFGKIE
+76 GNYDDTFFGKIE
-88 KFGDNIGQNSAVKA
+88 QFGDRL
-102 TGNKL
+102 GNKPVL
-107 LALNEWFKNNV
+107 KSTGTKLAAFNEWFKNNV

-128 WTKPSIGGSMVQGQ
+128 WTKPSVGGSMAQGQ
-142 AAGTMG
+142 ATGTMG

-174 EKSAKEP
+174 EKTAKDS
-181 HNYTKEIYNA
+181 HKYTKEIFEA
-191 LETHLKNDPKAGKEF
+191 LKAHPETHAEF
-206 FNVSKTWIPVPK
+206 FNTSKAWVPMPK
-218 FIQKGG
+218 FLQKGG
-224 TLGEIANKM
+224 TLGEIYNKM
-233 RLTSNYKDISTS
+233 RLTQNYKNITNS
-245 LGKKLSGGTF
+245 LGKKLSGSTF

-264 MAGGKMAVALQAFFL
+264 MAGGKLAVALQAFFL

-328 GMSKENYAKYHET
+328 GMSPENYKKYHET

-357 NALKN
+357 KTLKA

-376 KPFKWIGNVL
+376 KPFKWVGNLL
-386 SWGRIKETVRPLKTN
+386 SWGRIKETVRPLKSTN
-401 NSFKNALKMTG
+401 PLKNAIKMTG
-412 YGAKVGL
+412 YGAKIGA
-419 GYAGRFLFIATTVMS
+419 GYVGRFAFIATVVMS

-448 GKPQKS
+448 GRPQKS
-454 ILDKENTETEQ
+454 ILDKEEEPKTDEQ
-465 TEQEKAQQLEQLQKE
+465 ANAQQLEELKK
-480 IAAEIEAKQKAQAA
+480 EIEAEMAAKQTAQAA
-494 QPAQNI
+494 QQAQNI

-508 TKMQQPKPA
+508 TNMQKPRAQQP
-517 QSIASQPIAAQNISK
+517 IASQSLAAQSVAK
-532 TDNTEPPEL
+532 TENTELPEL

-553 EAEIN
+553 EAEIS

-563 SARIDAVLRQADL
+563 TARIDAVLRQADL

>member
-22 NNPQINTGAKKIEE
+22 NNPQINAGAKKIED

-51 VLIGGTLGFGIPLLL
+51 VLIGGTLGFGIPLLWA
-66 GSHILNKQLR
+66 SSVLNKQLR
-76 GGYDDTFFGKIE
+76 GNYDDTFFGKIE
-88 KFGDNIGQNSAVKA
+88 QFGDRLGSKPALKA
-102 TGNKL
+102 TGTKL
-107 LALNEWFKNNV
+107 ADFNEWFKNNV

-128 WTKPSIGGSMVQGQ
+128 WTKPSVGGSMAQGQ
-142 AAGTMG
+142 ATGTMG

-174 EKSAKEP
+174 EKTAKDS
-181 HNYTKEIYNA
+181 HKYTKEIFEA
-191 LETHLKNDPKAGKEF
+191 LKAHPETHAEF
-206 FNVSKTWIPVPK
+206 FNTSKTWVPMPK
-218 FIQKGG
+218 FLQKGG
-224 TLGEIANKM
+224 TLGEIYNKM
-233 RLTSNYKDISTS
+233 RLTQNYKNITNS

-264 MAGGKMAVALQAFFL
+264 MAGGKVAVALQAFFL
-279 AQSLKEGLDAPKGD
+279 AQSLKEGMDAPKGD

-328 GMSKENYAKYHET
+328 GMSPENYKKYHET

-357 NALKN
+357 KTLKA

-376 KPFKWIGNVL
+376 KPFKWVGNLL
-386 SWGRIKETVRPLKTN
+386 SWGRIKETVRPLKSTN
-401 NSFKNALKMTG
+401 PLKNAIKMTG
-412 YGAKVGL
+412 YGAKIGA
-419 GYAGRFLFIATTVMS
+419 GYVGRFAFIATVVMS

-448 GKPQKS
+448 GRPQKS
-454 ILDKENTETEQ
+454 ILDKEEEPKTDEQ
-465 TEQEKAQQLEQLQKE
+465 ANAQQLEELKK
-480 IAAEIEAKQKAQAA
+480 EIEAEMAAKQTAQAA
-494 QPAQNI
+494 QQAQNI

-508 TKMQQPKPA
+508 TNMQKPRAQQP
-517 QSIASQPIAAQNISK
+517 IASQSLAAQSVAK
-532 TDNTEPPEL
+532 TENTELPEL

-553 EAEIN
+553 EAEIS

-563 SARIDAVLRQADL
+563 TARIDAVLRQADL

>member
-22 NNPQINTGAKKIEE
+22 NNPQINAGAKKIED

-51 VLIGGTLGFGIPLLL
+51 VLIGGALGFGIPLLWA
-66 GSHILNKQLR
+66 SSVLNKQLR
-76 GGYDDTFFGKIE
+76 GNYDDTFFGKIE
-88 KFGDNIGQNSAVKA
+88 QFGDRL
-102 TGNKL
+102 GNKPAL
-107 LALNEWFKNNV
+107 KSTGTKLAAFNEWFKNNV

-128 WTKPSIGGSMVQGQ
+128 WTKPSVGGSMAQGQ
-142 AAGTMG
+142 ATGTMG

-174 EKSAKEP
+174 EKTAKDS
-181 HNYTKEIYNA
+181 HKYTKEIFEA
-191 LETHLKNDPKAGKEF
+191 LKAHPETHAEF
-206 FNVSKTWIPVPK
+206 FNTSKAWVPMPK
-218 FIQKGG
+218 FLQKGG
-224 TLGEIANKM
+224 TLGEIYNKM
-233 RLTSNYKDISTS
+233 RLTQNYKNITNS

-264 MAGGKMAVALQAFFL
+264 MAGGKLAVALQAFFL

-328 GMSKENYAKYHET
+328 GMSPENYKKYHET

-357 NALKN
+357 KTLKA

-376 KPFKWIGNVL
+376 KPFKWVGNLL
-386 SWGRIKETVRPLKTN
+386 SWGRIKETVRPLKSTN
-401 NSFKNALKMTG
+401 PLKNAIKMTG
-412 YGAKVGL
+412 YGAKIGA
-419 GYAGRFLFIATTVMS
+419 GYVGRFAFIATVVMS

-448 GKPQKS
+448 GRPQKS
-454 ILDKENTETEQ
+454 ILDKEEEPKTDEQ
-465 TEQEKAQQLEQLQKE
+465 ANAQQLEELKK
-480 IAAEIEAKQKAQAA
+480 EIEAEMAAKQTAQAA
-494 QPAQNI
+494 QQAQNI

-508 TKMQQPKPA
+508 TNMQKPRAQQP
-517 QSIASQPIAAQNISK
+517 IASQSLAAQSVAK
-532 TDNTEPPEL
+532 TENTELPEL
-541 KRTYIPSPILGP
+541 KRTYIPSPILDP
-553 EAEIN
+553 EAEIS

-563 SARIDAVLRQADL
+563 TARIDAVLRQADL

>member
-22 NNPQINTGAKKIEE
+22 NNPQINAGAKKIED

-51 VLIGGTLGFGIPLLL
+51 VLIGGALGFGIPLLWA
-66 GSHILNKQLR
+66 SSVLNKQLR
-76 GGYDDTFFGKIE
+76 GNYDDTFFGKIE
-88 KFGDNIGQNSAVKA
+88 QFGDRL
-102 TGNKL
+102 GNKPVL
-107 LALNEWFKNNV
+107 KSTGTKLAAFNEWFKNNV

-128 WTKPSIGGSMVQGQ
+128 WTKPSVGGSMAQGQ
-142 AAGTMG
+142 ATGTMG

-174 EKSAKEP
+174 EKTAKDS
-181 HNYTKEIYNA
+181 HKYTKEIFEA
-191 LETHLKNDPKAGKEF
+191 LKAHPETHAEF
-206 FNVSKTWIPVPK
+206 FNTSKAWVPMPK
-218 FIQKGG
+218 FLQKGG
-224 TLGEIANKM
+224 TLGEIYNKM
-233 RLTSNYKDISTS
+233 RLTQNYKNITNS

-264 MAGGKMAVALQAFFL
+264 MAGGKLAVALQAFFL

-328 GMSKENYAKYHET
+328 GMSPENYKKYHET

-351 GDEAAY
+351 GDEATY
-357 NALKN
+357 KTLKA

-376 KPFKWIGNVL
+376 KPFKWVGNLL
-386 SWGRIKETVRPLKTN
+386 SWGRIKETVRPLKSTN
-401 NSFKNALKMTG
+401 PLKNAIKMTG
-412 YGAKVGL
+412 YGAKIGA
-419 GYAGRFLFIATTVMS
+419 GYVGRFAFIATVVMS

-448 GKPQKS
+448 GRPQKS
-454 ILDKENTETEQ
+454 ILDKEEEPKTDEQ
-465 TEQEKAQQLEQLQKE
+465 ANAQQLEELKK
-480 IAAEIEAKQKAQAA
+480 EIEAEMAAKQTAQAA
-494 QPAQNI
+494 QQAQNI

-508 TKMQQPKPA
+508 TNMQKPRAQQP
-517 QSIASQPIAAQNISK
+517 IASQSLAAQSVAK
-532 TDNTEPPEL
+532 TENTELPEL

-553 EAEIN
+553 EAEIS

-563 SARIDAVLRQADL
+563 TARIDAVLRQADL

>member
-22 NNPQINTGAKKIEE
+22 NNPQINAGAKKIED

-51 VLIGGTLGFGIPLLL
+51 VLIGGALGFGIPLLWA
-66 GSHILNKQLR
+66 SSVLNKQLR
-76 GGYDDTFFGKIE
+76 GNYDDTFFGKIE
-88 KFGDNIGQNSAVKA
+88 QFGDRL
-102 TGNKL
+102 GNKPAL
-107 LALNEWFKNNV
+107 KSTGTKLAAFNEWFKNNV

-128 WTKPSIGGSMVQGQ
+128 WTKPSVGGSMAQGQ
-142 AAGTMG
+142 ATGTMG

-174 EKSAKEP
+174 EKTAKDS
-181 HNYTKEIYNA
+181 HKYTKEIFEA
-191 LETHLKNDPKAGKEF
+191 LKAHPETHAEF
-206 FNVSKTWIPVPK
+206 FNTSKAWVPMPK
-218 FIQKGG
+218 FLQKGG
-224 TLGEIANKM
+224 TLGEIYNKM
-233 RLTSNYKDISTS
+233 RLTQNYKNITNS

-264 MAGGKMAVALQAFFL
+264 MAGGKLAVALQAFFL

-328 GMSKENYAKYHET
+328 GMSPENYKKYHET

-357 NALKN
+357 KTLKA

-376 KPFKWIGNVL
+376 KPFKWVGNLL
-386 SWGRIKETVRPLKTN
+386 SWGRIKETVRPLKSTN
-401 NSFKNALKMTG
+401 PLKNAIKMTG
-412 YGAKVGL
+412 YGAKIGA
-419 GYAGRFLFIATTVMS
+419 GYVGRFAFIATVVMS

-448 GKPQKS
+448 GRPQKS
-454 ILDKENTETEQ
+454 ILDKEEEPKTDEQ
-465 TEQEKAQQLEQLQKE
+465 ANAQQLEELKK
-480 IAAEIEAKQKAQAA
+480 EIEAEMAAKQTAQAP
-494 QPAQNI
+494 QQAQNI

-508 TKMQQPKPA
+508 TNMQKPKAQQP
-517 QSIASQPIAAQNISK
+517 IASQSLAAQSVAK
-532 TDNTEPPEL
+532 TENTELPEL

-553 EAEIN
+553 EAEIS

-563 SARIDAVLRQADL
+563 TARIDAVLRQADL

>member
-22 NNPQINTGAKKIEE
+22 NNPQINAGAKKIED

-51 VLIGGTLGFGIPLLL
+51 VLIGGTLGFGIPLLWA
-66 GSHILNKQLR
+66 SSVLNKQLR
-76 GGYDDTFFGKIE
+76 GNYDDTFFGKIE
-88 KFGDNIGQNSAVKA
+88 QFGDRLGSKPALKA
-102 TGNKL
+102 TGTKL
-107 LALNEWFKNNV
+107 ADFNEWFKNNV

-128 WTKPSIGGSMVQGQ
+128 WTKPSVGGSMAQGQ
-142 AAGTMG
+142 ATGTMG

-174 EKSAKEP
+174 EKTAKDS
-181 HNYTKEIYNA
+181 HKYTKEIFEA
-191 LETHLKNDPKAGKEF
+191 LKAHPETHAEF
-206 FNVSKTWIPVPK
+206 FNTSKTWVPMPK
-218 FIQKGG
+218 FLQKGG
-224 TLGEIANKM
+224 TLGEIYNKM
-233 RLTSNYKDISTS
+233 RLTQNYKNITNS

-264 MAGGKMAVALQAFFL
+264 MAGGKVAVALQAFFL

-314 QLRVFNKAAGLKNI
+314 QLRVFIKAAGLKNI
-328 GMSKENYAKYHET
+328 GMSPENYKKYHET

-357 NALKN
+357 NALKA
-362 ELKNIKSGKVKFWQ
+362 ELNNIKSGKVKFWQ
-376 KPFKWIGNVL
+376 KPFKWVGNLL
-386 SWGRIKETVRPLKTN
+386 SWGRIKETIRPLKTAN
-401 NSFKNALKMTG
+401 PFKNALKMTG
-412 YGAKVGL
+412 YGAKIGA
-419 GYAGRFLFIATTVMS
+419 GYVGRFAFIATVVMS

-454 ILDKENTETEQ
+454 ILDKEEEQ
-465 TEQEKAQQLEQLQKE
+465 KTDEQQNAQQLEDLKK
-480 IAAEIEAKQKAQAA
+480 EIEAEMAA
-494 QPAQNI
+494 RQNVQTTQQAQNI

-517 QSIASQPIAAQNISK
+517 QAIASQSLAAQSVAK
-532 TDNTEPPEL
+532 TNNTELPEL

-553 EAEIN
+553 EAEES

-563 SARIDAVLRQADL
+563 TARIDAVLRQADL

>member
-22 NNPQINTGAKKIEE
+22 NNPQINAGAKKIED

-51 VLIGGTLGFGIPLLL
+51 VLIGGALGFGIPLLWA
-66 GSHILNKQLR
+66 SSVLNKQLR
-76 GGYDDTFFGKIE
+76 GNYDDTFFGKIE
-88 KFGDNIGQNSAVKA
+88 QFGDRL
-102 TGNKL
+102 GNKPAL
-107 LALNEWFKNNV
+107 KSTGTKLAAFNEWFKNNV

-128 WTKPSIGGSMVQGQ
+128 WTKPSVGGSMAQGQ
-142 AAGTMG
+142 ATGTMG

-174 EKSAKEP
+174 EKTAKDS
-181 HNYTKEIYNA
+181 HKYTKEIFEA
-191 LETHLKNDPKAGKEF
+191 LKAHPETHAEF
-206 FNVSKTWIPVPK
+206 FNTSKAWVPMPK
-218 FIQKGG
+218 FLQKGG
-224 TLGEIANKM
+224 TLGEIYNKM
-233 RLTSNYKDISTS
+233 RLTQNYKNITNS

-264 MAGGKMAVALQAFFL
+264 MAGGKLAVALQAFFL

-328 GMSKENYAKYHET
+328 GMSPENYKKYHET

-357 NALKN
+357 KTLKA

-376 KPFKWIGNVL
+376 KPFKWVGNLL
-386 SWGRIKETVRPLKTN
+386 SWGRIKETVRPLKSTN
-401 NSFKNALKMTG
+401 QLKNAIKMTG
-412 YGAKVGL
+412 YGAKIGA
-419 GYAGRFLFIATTVMS
+419 GYVGRFAFIATVVMS

-448 GKPQKS
+448 GRPQKS
-454 ILDKENTETEQ
+454 ILDKEEEPKTDEQ
-465 TEQEKAQQLEQLQKE
+465 ANAQQLEELKK
-480 IAAEIEAKQKAQAA
+480 EIEAEMAAKQTAQAA
-494 QPAQNI
+494 QQAQNI

-508 TKMQQPKPA
+508 TNMQKPRAQQP
-517 QSIASQPIAAQNISK
+517 IASQSLAAQSVAK
-532 TDNTEPPEL
+532 TENTELPEL

-553 EAEIN
+553 EAEIS

-563 SARIDAVLRQADL
+563 TARIDAVLRQADL

>member
-22 NNPQINTGAKKIEE
+22 NNPQINAGAKKIED

-51 VLIGGTLGFGIPLLL
+51 VLIGGALGFGIPLLWA
-66 GSHILNKQLR
+66 SSVLNKQLR
-76 GGYDDTFFGKIE
+76 GNYDDTFFGKIE
-88 KFGDNIGQNSAVKA
+88 QFGDRL
-102 TGNKL
+102 GNKPAL
-107 LALNEWFKNNV
+107 KSTGTKLAAFNEWFKNNV

-128 WTKPSIGGSMVQGQ
+128 WTKPSVGGSMAQGQ
-142 AAGTMG
+142 ATGTMG

-174 EKSAKEP
+174 EKTAKDS
-181 HNYTKEIYNA
+181 HKYTKEIFEA
-191 LETHLKNDPKAGKEF
+191 LKAHPETHAEF
-206 FNVSKTWIPVPK
+206 FNTSKAWVPMPK
-218 FIQKGG
+218 FLQKGG
-224 TLGEIANKM
+224 TLGEIYNKM
-233 RLTSNYKDISTS
+233 RLTQNYKNITNS

-264 MAGGKMAVALQAFFL
+264 MAGGKLAVALQAIFL

-328 GMSKENYAKYHET
+328 GMSPENYKKYHET

-357 NALKN
+357 KTLKA

-376 KPFKWIGNVL
+376 KPFKWVGNLL
-386 SWGRIKETVRPLKTN
+386 SWGRIKETVRPLKSTN
-401 NSFKNALKMTG
+401 PLKNAIKMTG
-412 YGAKVGL
+412 YGAKIGA
-419 GYAGRFLFIATTVMS
+419 GYVGRFAFIATVVMS

-448 GKPQKS
+448 GRPQKS
-454 ILDKENTETEQ
+454 ILDKEEEPKTDEQ
-465 TEQEKAQQLEQLQKE
+465 ANAQQLEELKK
-480 IAAEIEAKQKAQAA
+480 EIEAEMAAKQTAQAA
-494 QPAQNI
+494 QQAQNI

-508 TKMQQPKPA
+508 TNMQKPRAQQP
-517 QSIASQPIAAQNISK
+517 IASQSLAAQSVAK
-532 TDNTEPPEL
+532 TENTELPEL

-553 EAEIN
+553 EAEIS

-563 SARIDAVLRQADL
+563 TARIDAVLRQADL

>member
-22 NNPQINTGAKKIEE
+22 NNPQINAGAKKIED

-51 VLIGGTLGFGIPLLL
+51 VLIGGTLGFGIPLLWA
-66 GSHILNKQLR
+66 SSVLNKQLR
-76 GGYDDTFFGKIE
+76 GNYDDTFFGKIE
-88 KFGDNIGQNSAVKA
+88 QFGDRLGSKPALKA
-102 TGNKL
+102 TGTKL
-107 LALNEWFKNNV
+107 ADFNEWFKNNV

-128 WTKPSIGGSMVQGQ
+128 WTKPSVGGSMAQGQ
-142 AAGTMG
+142 ATGTMG

-174 EKSAKEP
+174 EKTAKDS
-181 HNYTKEIYNA
+181 HKYTKEIFEA
-191 LETHLKNDPKAGKEF
+191 LKAHPETHAEF
-206 FNVSKTWIPVPK
+206 FNTSKTWVPMPK
-218 FIQKGG
+218 FLQKGG
-224 TLGEIANKM
+224 TLGEIYNKM
-233 RLTSNYKDISTS
+233 RLTQNYKNITNS

-264 MAGGKMAVALQAFFL
+264 MAGGKVAVALQAFFL

-314 QLRVFNKAAGLKNI
+314 QLRVFIKAAGLKNI
-328 GMSKENYAKYHET
+328 GMSPENYKKYHET

-357 NALKN
+357 NALKA
-362 ELKNIKSGKVKFWQ
+362 ELNNIKSGKVKFWQ
-376 KPFKWIGNVL
+376 KPFKWVGNLL
-386 SWGRIKETVRPLKTN
+386 SWGRIKETIRPLKTAN
-401 NSFKNALKMTG
+401 PFKNALKMTG
-412 YGAKVGL
+412 YGAKIGA
-419 GYAGRFLFIATTVMS
+419 GYVGRFAFIATVVMS

-454 ILDKENTETEQ
+454 ILDKEEEQ
-465 TEQEKAQQLEQLQKE
+465 KTDEQQNAQQLEDLKK
-480 IAAEIEAKQKAQAA
+480 EIEAEMAA
-494 QPAQNI
+494 RQNVQTTQQAQNI

-517 QSIASQPIAAQNISK
+517 QAIASQSLAAQSVAK
-532 TDNTEPPEL
+532 TNNTELPEL

-553 EAEIN
+553 EAEVS

-563 SARIDAVLRQADL
+563 TARIDAVLRQADL

>member
-22 NNPQINTGAKKIEE
+22 NNPQINAGAKKIED

-51 VLIGGTLGFGIPLLL
+51 VLIGGTLGFGIPLLWA
-66 GSHILNKQLR
+66 SSVLNKQLR
-76 GGYDDTFFGKIE
+76 GNYDDTFFGKIE
-88 KFGDNIGQNSAVKA
+88 QFGDRLGSKPALKA
-102 TGNKL
+102 TGTKL
-107 LALNEWFKNNV
+107 ADFNEWFKNNV

-128 WTKPSIGGSMVQGQ
+128 WTKPSVGGSMAQGQ
-142 AAGTMG
+142 ATGTMG

-174 EKSAKEP
+174 EKTAKDS
-181 HNYTKEIYNA
+181 HKYTKEIFEA
-191 LETHLKNDPKAGKEF
+191 LKAHPETHAEF
-206 FNVSKTWIPVPK
+206 FNTSKTWVPMPK
-218 FIQKGG
+218 FLQKGG
-224 TLGEIANKM
+224 TLGEIYNKM
-233 RLTSNYKDISTS
+233 RLTQNYKNITNS

-264 MAGGKMAVALQAFFL
+264 MAGGKVAVALQAFFL

-328 GMSKENYAKYHET
+328 GMSPENYKKYHET

-357 NALKN
+357 NALKA
-362 ELKNIKSGKVKFWQ
+362 ELNNIKSGKVKFWQ
-376 KPFKWIGNVL
+376 KPFKWVGNLL
-386 SWGRIKETVRPLKTN
+386 SWGRIKETIRPLKTAN
-401 NSFKNALKMTG
+401 PFKNALKMTG
-412 YGAKVGL
+412 YGAKIGA
-419 GYAGRFLFIATTVMS
+419 GYVGRFAFIATVVMS

-454 ILDKENTETEQ
+454 ILDKEEEQ
-465 TEQEKAQQLEQLQKE
+465 KTDEQQNAQQLEDLKK
-480 IAAEIEAKQKAQAA
+480 EIEAEMAA
-494 QPAQNI
+494 RQNVQTTQQAQNI

-517 QSIASQPIAAQNISK
+517 QAIASQSLAAQSVAK
-532 TDNTEPPEL
+532 TNNTELPEL

-553 EAEIN
+553 EAEVS

-563 SARIDAVLRQADL
+563 TARIDAVLRQADL

>member
-22 NNPQINTGAKKIEE
+22 NNPQINAGAKKIED

-51 VLIGGTLGFGIPLLL
+51 VLIGGALGFGIPLLWA
-66 GSHILNKQLR
+66 SSVLNKQLR
-76 GGYDDTFFGKIE
+76 GNYDDTFFGKIE
-88 KFGDNIGQNSAVKA
+88 QFGDRL
-102 TGNKL
+102 GNKPAL
-107 LALNEWFKNNV
+107 KSTGTKLAAFNEWFKNNV

-128 WTKPSIGGSMVQGQ
+128 WTKPSVGGSMAQGQ

-174 EKSAKEP
+174 EKTAKDS
-181 HNYTKEIYNA
+181 HKYTKEIFEA
-191 LETHLKNDPKAGKEF
+191 LKAHPETHAEF
-206 FNVSKTWIPVPK
+206 FNTSKAWVPMPK
-218 FIQKGG
+218 FLQKGG
-224 TLGEIANKM
+224 TLGEIYNKM
-233 RLTSNYKDISTS
+233 RLTQNYKNITNS

-264 MAGGKMAVALQAFFL
+264 MAGGKLAVALQAFFL

-328 GMSKENYAKYHET
+328 GMSPENYKKYHET

-357 NALKN
+357 KTLKA

-376 KPFKWIGNVL
+376 KPFKWVGNLL
-386 SWGRIKETVRPLKTN
+386 SWGRIKETVRPLKSTN
-401 NSFKNALKMTG
+401 PLKNAIKMTG
-412 YGAKVGL
+412 YGAKIGA
-419 GYAGRFLFIATTVMS
+419 GYVGRFAFIATVVMS

-448 GKPQKS
+448 GRPQKS
-454 ILDKENTETEQ
+454 ILDKEEEPKTDEQ
-465 TEQEKAQQLEQLQKE
+465 ANAQQLEELKK
-480 IAAEIEAKQKAQAA
+480 EIEAEMAAKQTAQAA
-494 QPAQNI
+494 QQAQNI

-508 TKMQQPKPA
+508 TNMQKPRAQQP
-517 QSIASQPIAAQNISK
+517 IASQSLAAQSVAK
-532 TDNTEPPEL
+532 TENTELPEL

-553 EAEIN
+553 EAEIS

-563 SARIDAVLRQADL
+563 TARIDAVLRQADL